1 MFKLKDTLKDT
12 LKATLKDN
20 KYIKLT
26 LWVVIALTTF
36 ALVYGCT
43 STSTYTMT
51 STQIQNIDTD
61 TDKDNTKGTGK
72 KVESKSVTQVKLM

>member
-1 MFKLKDTLKDT
+1 MFKLKDTLK
-12 LKATLKDN
+12 AN

-26 LWVVIALTTF
+26 LLVVISLTTF
-36 ALVYGCT
+36 ALIYGCT

-61 TDKDNTKGTGK
+61 TDNGKDNGKDNTKGTDK
-72 KVESKSVTQVKLM
+72 KVESKSVTQVKFM